1 MNHCSVK
8 RRAFSSMLLAAG
20 VWAWLNTSGI
30 GLAQTHSETGPERSF
45 VTWSSSAKLP
55 HFAGRYKGD
64 LSINANGIEF
74 RQQKAEPMKIPYVEV
89 QTFQLEPHS
98 LTIKT
103 YQNRKMGL
111 GVTQYRFDLVQAV
124 PPSVAAELASQ
135 VRKPSQ
141 NSIPDPGSQ
150 AVTVAAHHRTVRG
163 GTNGVLRF
171 HEGGID
177 YLSSASGDSRSWR
190 WADLQTLSAPDPY
203 HLLVFGYRDNY
214 TFDLKERLPESL
226 YYRSVNAID
235 AHNPVAFGP
244 ELRQEPRTG
253 SEKRGPGVGNE

>member
-1 MNHCSVK
+1 MNHSSVK
-8 RRAFSSMLLAAG
+8 RRAFSSVTLAAG
-20 VWAWLNTSGI
+20 IWLGLYGSTF
-30 GLAQTHSETGPERSF
+30 GLAQTSNETVSEQSF
-45 VTWSSSAKLP
+45 VTWKSPATLH
-55 HFAGRYKGD
+55 HFAGKDKGD

-74 RQQKAEPMKIPYVEV
+74 KQQKAEPMKIPYVEV
-89 QTFQLEPHS
+89 QTFQLEQHS

-103 YQNRKMGL
+103 YRNRKMGL
-111 GVTQYRFDLVQAV
+111 GVTQYRFDLVQVV

-141 NSIPDPGSQ
+141 NSIPDPDSQ

-177 YLSSASGDSRSWR
+177 YVSSASGDSRSWR
-190 WADLQTLSAPDPY
+190 WADLQTVSAPDPY

-214 TFDLKERLPESL
+214 TFDLKEILPQSL
-226 YYRSVNAID
+226 YYRSVDSID
-235 AHNPVAFGP
+235 AHNPAKFGP
-244 ELRQEPRTG
+244 ELRRKHLNS
-253 SEKRGPGVGNE
+253 SEKHGPGVGNE